1 MNMEFSSLVL
11 IERDKATNHIIR
23 EMGSYEVSGG
33 SEYIT
38 KLYYDGESVHLF
50 FDTGRDV
57 EEWEFSAIF
66 DLFDSESFEDKGYE
80 IEDDDDQYN
89 PTWHVKL
96 GFDEDHEAFKEKL
109 NEICG
114 LIEAAMEKVFS
125 DIQGKEAEYD

>member
-1 MNMEFSSLVL
+1 MEFSSLVL
-11 IERDKATNHIIR
+11 VERDKETGHIIR
-23 EMGSYEVSGG
+23 EMGSYQVSAGA
-33 SEYIT
+33 EYIT

-66 DLFDSESFEDKGYE
+66 DLFDSSSFEEKGYE

-89 PTWHVKL
+89 PTWHIT
-96 GFDEDHEAFKEKL
+96 FSYEDDHEAFKGKL

-114 LIEAAMEKVFS
+114 LIEAAMDKVFA
-125 DIQGKEAEYD
+125 DIEGKEAEYK

>member
-1 MNMEFSSLVL
+1 MEFSSLVL
-11 IERDKATNHIIR
+11 VERDKETSHIIR
-23 EMGSYEVSGG
+23 EMGSYQVSGG
-33 SEYIT
+33 AEYIT

-66 DLFDSESFEDKGYE
+66 DLFDAASFEEKGYE

-89 PTWHVKL
+89 PTWHVTF
-96 GFDEDHEAFKEKL
+96 GYEDDHEVFKGKL

-114 LIEAAMEKVFS
+114 LIETAMEKVFA
-125 DIQGKEAEYD
+125 DIEGKEAEYK

>member
-1 MNMEFSSLVL
+1 MEFSSLVL
-11 IERDKATNHIIR
+11 VERDKHTNHIIR
-23 EMGSYEVSGG
+23 EMGSYEVSEG

-38 KLYYDGESVHLF
+38 KLYYDGDSVHLF

-66 DLFDSESFEDKGYE
+66 DLFDTATFEAKGYE

-89 PTWHVKL
+89 PTWHVTF
-96 GFDEDHEAFKEKL
+96 GYEEEHEAFKKKL

-114 LIEAAMEKVFS
+114 LIDEGMEKVFA
-125 DIQGKEAEYD
+125 DIKGKEAEYQ